1 MKKLLLML
9 FLTATLSA
17 PVVAQQITYACQYI
31 ETAGLNWEKGAW
43 KTTSFKLR
51 KPFFL
56 TAVNGSLTLESVG
69 KVTRTTDSVFCHPKD
84 VFKNQTCADEL
95 GGSLIFNHKNELG
108 GVAQL
113 FGSVNEDLPIDTLSV
128 AAFTCTKM

>member
-31 ETAGLNWEKGAW
+31 ESAGLDWEKGAW
-43 KTTSFKLR
+43 NTTSFKSG

-69 KVTRTTDSVFCHPKD
+69 KVIQTTDSVFCHPKN
-84 VFKNQTCADEL
+84 VFKNQTCADVL

-113 FGSVNEDLPIDTLSV
+113 YGSVNESPPKDTMSV